1 MANKTVVAQLADLLE
16 ERNLKEV
23 AAGSIVDVAEV
34 TN

>member
-16 ERNLKEV
+16 KRNLKEV